1 MVFLVA
7 FVLLT
12 GEALLTQRSLEDKT
26 LRLHVVANS
35 DGAEDQAQKLR
46 VRDHVLKTVSDL
58 TSNCNTL
65 EETEVVI
72 GSHLEDIQ
80 CSAQELLREEGS
92 AYSVKVTL
100 CQEEFMTRDYDGFS
114 LPAGTYHSLRV
125 VIGSGQGKNWW
136 CVVFPSL
143 CAASSVEEFEAS
155 ARQGGYE
162 ENEISLIRKKES
174 RFYVQFKMVEILR
187 GLFR

>member
-1 MVFLVA
+1 
-7 FVLLT
+7 
-12 GEALLTQRSLEDKT
+12 
-26 LRLHVVANS
+26 
-35 DGAEDQAQKLR
+35 
-46 VRDHVLKTVSDL
+46 
-58 TSNCNTL
+58 
-65 EETEVVI
+65 
-72 GSHLEDIQ
+72 
-80 CSAQELLREEGS
+80 
-92 AYSVKVTL
+92 
-100 CQEEFMTRDYDGFS
+100 MTRDYEGFS

-143 CAASSVEEFEAS
+143 CTASSVEEFEAS